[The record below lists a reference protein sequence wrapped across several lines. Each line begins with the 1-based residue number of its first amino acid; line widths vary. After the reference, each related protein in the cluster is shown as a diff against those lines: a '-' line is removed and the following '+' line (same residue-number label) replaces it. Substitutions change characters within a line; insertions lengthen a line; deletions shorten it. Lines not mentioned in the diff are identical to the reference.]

1 MAITS
6 YQFRNQPYWLGFVF
20 AGQAF
25 TVSHRETIQPGT
37 DLNIQI
43 STGKNTIT
51 HITNQS
57 IVSQSEQLGIKL
69 IKSPSFVPGI
79 RHIAAINLDGRS
91 QIQAAT
97 TFYSDASN
105 VYGGLVLEEN
115 MIPRFAFTQG
125 GTPIE
130 SALFER
136 ILQYDTDYVLVI
148 KNEGFYPTSVMI
160 NIAFYESG
168 N

>member
-25 TVSHRETIQPGT
+25 TISCREIIPAGES
-37 DLNIQI
+37 LNIQI
-43 STGKNTIT
+43 STGKETIT
-51 HITNQS
+51 HIPNRT

-69 IKSPSFVPGI
+69 IKSPRFVPGSKRI
-79 RHIAAINLDGRS
+79 DVINLDDRS
-91 QIQAAT
+91 KIQAAT
-97 TFYSDASN
+97 SFYSNASS
-105 VYGGLVLEEN
+105 VYGGTVMEES
-115 MIPRFAFTQG
+115 MMPRFAFTQG
-125 GTPIE
+125 GSPVE

-136 ILQYDTDYVLVI
+136 ILQYDTNYILSITNEGYYPTNVLV
-148 KNEGFYPTSVMI
+148 SM
-160 NIAFYESG
+160 AFYESG